1 MATNTDTFF
10 CDKCQRTM
18 RGTEFYGSNNLEK
31 YPEGKLHQCKK
42 CLTMHVDN
50 WDSSTYMWILEE
62 CDVPYIPEEWNKLL
76 QKYASEGKTITGTTI
91 IGRYLAKM
99 KLKQFR
105 DYRFKDTEFLQ
116 QMADHKVEETMKR
129 QGYEA
134 AEIAKVIE
142 QSHISAPE
150 RPTPPPLT
158 IPNSKNTDNVSLG
171 IEDYFAEQNSE
182 YDIDIAAD
190 LTDDDK
196 RYLLLKW
203 GKSYTPEEWVKLE
216 QLYNEMMQSYDI
228 QSAGH
233 IDNLKLLCKT
243 SLKSNQLLDIGDVD
257 GAQKMLR
264 MYDSLMKSG
273 KFTAAQNKAETGE
286 YVDSISELVA
296 ICEKEGFIPRY
307 YIDQPGDRVD
317 ETIADLKGYTRSLVV
332 DEMNLGNLIESAVKT
347 MAREEAKEEDED
359 IEDEI
364 MSLEDV
370 DQLKDEDFEEFN
382 EFEEDEEK
390 ASEEAMKEY
399 LEEG

>member
-76 QKYASEGKTITGTTI
+76 QKYAGEGKTITGTTI

-99 KLKQFR
+99 KLKQFKK
-105 DYRFKDTEFLQ
+105 YRFKDTEFLQ
-116 QMADHKVEETMKR
+116 QMADHKMEETMKR

-158 IPNSKNTDNVSLG
+158 IPDNNGTGSISLG
-171 IEDYFAEQNSE
+171 TEDYFTEQNSD

-399 LEEG
+399 LEED

>member
-91 IGRYLAKM
+91 LGRYLAKM

-158 IPNSKNTDNVSLG
+158 IPNSNNTDNVSLG

-399 LEEG
+399 LEED

>member
-91 IGRYLAKM
+91 LGRYLAKM

-116 QMADHKVEETMKR
+116 QMADHKMEETMKR

-158 IPNSKNTDNVSLG
+158 VPNSNNIDNISLG
-171 IEDYFAEQNSE
+171 TEDYFAEQNSE

>member
-158 IPNSKNTDNVSLG
+158 IPDGAGNISLDT
-171 IEDYFAEQNSE
+171 EDYFAEQNSD

-273 KFTAAQNKAETGE
+273 KFTAAQNKAESGE

-399 LEEG
+399 LEED

>member
-158 IPNSKNTDNVSLG
+158 IPNNNSTGNVSLG
-171 IEDYFAEQNSE
+171 TEDYFAEQNSE

-273 KFTAAQNKAETGE
+273 KFTAAQNKAESGE

-317 ETIADLKGYTRSLVV
+317 ETIADLKGYTHSLVV

-399 LEEG
+399 LEED